1 VLIGRKDPGVWPRRL
16 SAAGLAQPAPAVMG
30 ADGLA
35 QTARAVAELS
45 DYGALSAAGGAVI

>member
-1 VLIGRKDPGVWPRRL
+1 MLIGRKDPGVWPRRL